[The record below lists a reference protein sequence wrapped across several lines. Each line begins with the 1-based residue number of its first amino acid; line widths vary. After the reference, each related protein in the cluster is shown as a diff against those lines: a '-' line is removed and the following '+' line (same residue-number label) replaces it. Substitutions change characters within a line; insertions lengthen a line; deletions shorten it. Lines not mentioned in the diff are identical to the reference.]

1 MGSEWEGV
9 REQREATLPVK
20 NLLRKHKLSVV
31 MSARMCGKMDRRW
44 MGDMWS
50 VSRKER
56 ELIIKNFKDMM
67 MNGT

>member
-1 MGSEWEGV
+1 M
-9 REQREATLPVK
+9 PVK

>member
-1 MGSEWEGV
+1 MGSEREGV